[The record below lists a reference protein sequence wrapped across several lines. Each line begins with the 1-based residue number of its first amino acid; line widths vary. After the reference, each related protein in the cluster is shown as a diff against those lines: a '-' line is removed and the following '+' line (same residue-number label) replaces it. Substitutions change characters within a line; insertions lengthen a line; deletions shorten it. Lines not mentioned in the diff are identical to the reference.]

1 MATPTR
7 KELRKFGIAMVIFV
21 GAIAS
26 IRLWRGH
33 PVSARVLCALVAYA
47 LLSIAFLPAALR
59 PTYWLLMKVAHALG
73 WFNTRLILIL
83 LFYLVFTPIGLVL
96 RLFGKDLLN
105 REIDKDAHSYW
116 IPRPKEPFDKK
127 RYERQF

>member
-1 MATPTR
+1 MAAPTK
-7 KELRKFGIAMVIFV
+7 KELRKFGIAMALFL

-33 PVSARVLCALVAYA
+33 PVSARVLYALVVYA

-59 PTYWLLMKVAHALG
+59 PTYRILMKVAHALG
-73 WFNTRLILIL
+73 WFNTRLILVV

-105 REIDKDAHSYW
+105 RKIDPEAESYW
-116 IPRPKEPFDKK
+116 IPRPKEPFDRK

>member
-1 MATPTR
+1 MAAPTK
-7 KELRKFGIAMVIFV
+7 KELRKFGIAMALFL

-33 PVSARVLCALVAYA
+33 PVSARVLYA
-47 LLSIAFLPAALR
+47 LLSIAFLPEALR

-73 WFNTRLILIL
+73 WFNTRLILIV

-105 REIDKDAHSYW
+105 RKIDPEAKSYW
-116 IPRPKEPFDKK
+116 IPRPKEPFDEK

>member
-1 MATPTR
+1 MAAPTR
-7 KELRKFGIAMVIFV
+7 KELRKFGLAMLLFAA
-21 GAIAS
+21 AIAS

-33 PVSARVLCALVAYA
+33 PVSARVLYAIAAYA
-47 LLSIAFLPAALR
+47 LLSAALLPAALR
-59 PTYWLLMKVAHALG
+59 PAYWLLMKIAHALG

-83 LFYLVFTPIGLVL
+83 LFYLVFTPIGLLL

-105 REIDKDAHSYW
+105 RTIDRNARSYW
-116 IPRPKEPFDKK
+116 IPRPEEPFERK